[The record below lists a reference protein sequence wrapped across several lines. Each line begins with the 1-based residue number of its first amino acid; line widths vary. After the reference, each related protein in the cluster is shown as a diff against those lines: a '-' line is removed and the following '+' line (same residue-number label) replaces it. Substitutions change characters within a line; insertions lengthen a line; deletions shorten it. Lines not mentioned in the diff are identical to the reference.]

1 MIFRV
6 LAGAAGRNFWRFFRG
21 KNIVLGIFRGQ
32 NRVGVLAGEAGRNFG
47 VFRGEN
53 RVSGVAN
60 PETPVLGVATPEN
73 PPLLREDLS
82 TRGGVFGSGLH

>member
-1 MIFRV
+1 M
-6 LAGAAGRNFWRFFRG
+6 
-21 KNIVLGIFRGQ
+21 
-32 NRVGVLAGEAGRNFG
+32 VGVLAGEAGRNFG

-73 PPLLREDLS
+73 PPLVKSRSEHK
-82 TRGGVFGSGLH
+82 GGVFGSGLH

>member
-73 PPLLREDLS
+73 PPLVKSRSEHK
-82 TRGGVFGSGLH
+82 GGVFDSGFY

>member
-1 MIFRV
+1 M
-6 LAGAAGRNFWRFFRG
+6 
-21 KNIVLGIFRGQ
+21 
-32 NRVGVLAGEAGRNFG
+32 GVLAGEAGRNFG

-73 PPLLREDLS
+73 PPLLRADLS
-82 TRGGVFGSGLH
+82 TRGGFSARDSTDPNSKVRTIFNYIFC